1 MRLRKILTS
10 LLLFAVC
17 PVFFHVLNLNA
28 QETAAAAGKKLFV
41 QRCSVCH
48 LPPLGV
54 RTDPSYARKL
64 AGYMKGPESEARAR
78 DVIRKGTSGTPGMP
92 GFQFTLEPE
101 QIDNIIA
108 YLNTLK

>member
-1 MRLRKILTS
+1 
-10 LLLFAVC
+10 VC

-28 QETAAAAGKKLFV
+28 QETAAAGKKLFV

-54 RTDPSYARKL
+54 RTDPPYARKL

-78 DVIRKGTSGTPGMP
+78 DVIRKGTSGTPGRP
-92 GFQFTLEPE
+92 GFQYTLEPE
-101 QIDNIIA
+101 QIDDIIA

>member
-1 MRLRKILTS
+1 MRVRKIPPS
-10 LLLFAVC
+10 LLLLAVC
-17 PVFFHVLNLNA
+17 SVFLHVLNLHA
-28 QETAAAAGKKLFV
+28 QETATTAGKKLFV

-54 RTDPSYARKL
+54 RTDPPYARKL

-92 GFQFTLEPE
+92 GFQYTLEPE
-101 QIDNIIA
+101 QIDEIIA